1 MSADPQNDPI
11 VWYPGSGRDVGLC
24 LTDIDDN
31 PVGLH
36 LRRPDGS
43 GNVRLWM
50 SDYHPDVEAEMS
62 REAPVVYGFE
72 SPGWKQQF
80 GVSGLQCRKVD
91 TLVSAE
97 WSQARQKTGELRRA
111 TDRLRTADDPKYD
124 RATLEVE
131 VERRSQRERGPDRY
145 EVWFS
150 PYESR
155 AMIRHV
161 LALGQFTVVALV
173 LLSVGSFDAR
183 PPGPSHHDPPFF
195 DQVARD
201 LGLPEF
207 VLTDKEPGDR
217 SPWTRRPYEF
227 TGNALR
233 GWKRDPALVSLYR
246 RRD

>member
-50 SDYHPDVEAEMS
+50 SDYHPEVEAEMS
-62 REAPVVYGFE
+62 RETPEVRGFE
-72 SPGWKQQF
+72 SPSTQERL
-80 GVSGLQCRKVD
+80 GVSGLHCRKVE
-91 TLVSAE
+91 TEVQAE
-97 WSQARQKTGELRRA
+97 WAQARQDTGMLRRA
-111 TDRLRTADDPKYD
+111 QFPAADGPAYD

-131 VERRSQRERGPDRY
+131 VDRRSRGIRSRDRY

-150 PYESR
+150 PFESR
-155 AMIRHV
+155 TMVRSV
-161 LALGQFTVVALV
+161 LAPGRFSVVGMV
-173 LLSVGSFDAR
+173 LLRVGGFDAR
-183 PPGPSHHDPPFF
+183 PPGPSHHDSPFF
-195 DQVARD
+195 DEVAKH

-207 VLTDKEPGDR
+207 VLTDRGPGEH
-217 SPWTRRPYEF
+217 SPWTRHPYEP
-227 TGNALR
+227 TGHTIE
-233 GWKRDPALVSLYR
+233 GWKVPATVNMYR
-246 RRD
+246 RRE